1 MKLPELAIR
10 NRTFTLF
17 AVLLVVLAGIS
28 AFFSLGQ
35 LEEPDFTIKVAVVST
50 PYPGATP
57 RRRSSATSPTASR
70 PSCRS

>member
-17 AVLLVVLAGIS
+17 AVLLVVLAGI
-28 AFFSLGQ
+28 AVLLLGQ

-50 PYPGATP
+50 ASP
-57 RRRSSATSPTASR
+57 RRPRPRSSATSPTASR
-70 PSCRS
+70 ASCRS